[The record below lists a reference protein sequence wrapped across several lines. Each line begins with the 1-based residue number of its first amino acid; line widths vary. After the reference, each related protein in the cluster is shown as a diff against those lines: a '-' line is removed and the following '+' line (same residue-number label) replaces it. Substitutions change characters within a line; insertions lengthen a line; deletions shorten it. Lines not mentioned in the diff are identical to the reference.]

1 MNFYESIEKRIPWIG
16 AVMALLL
23 TLLLVPASNTFQEEV
38 KALSFGERVVP
49 YLGYV
54 LQVFIVI
61 FSYYFYYHIHHNFLI
76 KKILKQKGLLL
87 YILGLMTL
95 VVVVPPIHNW
105 LILFFPYVEN
115 LKIHPLG
122 FDNNVFSFFNYSFA
136 ISTLVL
142 TFPLIMIMEWYTQQ
156 NQLNVLE
163 KEKTQV
169 ELNMLKQQINPHFFF
184 NTLNNL
190 YAMSLTNDEA
200 TSETILKLSDLMRYV
215 IYKGKEEKVKLSQE
229 INYLKD
235 YLDLQMIRLQKKVD
249 LKFEINTT
257 NEEVEI
263 VPLLFIILLENA
275 FKHGVES
282 AEEDCYLHV
291 DILQNK
297 KELIFSCKNSVDKY
311 VEKSNPGIGL
321 ENLKRR
327 LELAYPNQHALEINN
342 SETDYTAILKLTL
355 DEK

>member
-1 MNFYESIEKRIPWIG
+1 MNFYESIEKRIPLIG

-38 KALSFGERVVP
+38 KALTFRERVVP
-49 YLGYV
+49 FLGYV
-54 LQVFIVI
+54 VQVFIVI
-61 FSYYFYYHIHHNFLI
+61 FSYYFYYHIHHRFLI
-76 KKILKQKGLLL
+76 KKILKQKGLLF
-87 YILGLMTL
+87 YILGLMIL
-95 VVVVPPIHNW
+95 VVVVPPLHNM
-105 LILFFPYVEN
+105 LILFFPYIES

-142 TFPLIMIMEWYTQQ
+142 TFPLIVIMEWYAQQ
-156 NQLNVLE
+156 HRVNTLE

-169 ELNMLKQQINPHFFF
+169 ELSMLKQQINPHFFF

-200 TSETILKLSDLMRYV
+200 TPETILKLSDLMRYV

-229 INYLKD
+229 INYLRD

-249 LKFEINTT
+249 LKFEVQTT
-257 NEEVEI
+257 NEDLEI

-275 FKHGVES
+275 FKHGVEP
-282 AEEDCYLHV
+282 AEENCYLHV
-291 DILQNK
+291 EILQNK
-297 KELIFSCKNSVDKY
+297 NELIFSCKNSVEAD
-311 VEKSNPGIGL
+311 VEKTPKGIGL

-327 LELAYPNQHALEINN
+327 LELIYPNQYDLEID
-342 SETDYTAILKLTL
+342 SGEKDYTAKLKLNI
-355 DEK
+355 